1 MAGLLTEIDEGG
13 VATPEWPPF
22 RAPTLGIPQLTIPQ
36 LLETLRKLPQPRK
49 DPADEEA
56 GRVLDTQIE
65 AQVHGP
71 IDLHQD
77 VELLVADPAFAAT
90 DIGSV
95 LRQLAE
101 TYAIPLRWHCGFR
114 LPVRDVPDD
123 FRGPAMPRLAQRIAG
138 NHGTLDAAVIGT
150 AAASL
155 HAQQDA

>member
-1 MAGLLTEIDEGG
+1 MAGLLAEIDEGG

-22 RAPTLGIPQLTIPQ
+22 RAPTLGIPQLTIPR
-36 LLETLRKLPQPRK
+36 LLETLRDLPQPRK

-90 DIGSV
+90 DIGSTATATGPKRASG
-95 LRQLAE
+95 LRR
-101 TYAIPLRWHCGFR
+101 PG
-114 LPVRDVPDD
+114 V
-123 FRGPAMPRLAQRIAG
+123 GPSMSGSRSGPRSPIAG
-138 NHGTLDAAVIGT
+138 
-150 AAASL
+150 
-155 HAQQDA
+155 